1 MATCTQCGAELKP
14 GTKFCENC
22 GAKVSVP
29 QPAAQPAAVPQPPVQ
44 PTQAA
49 PQPPQPVQ
57 TPPQPQASGG
67 NPYAGGAPAAPQPQ
81 TNAANPYA
89 GNAPGTPPQTGAGA
103 PLYARNTPP
112 PASTP
117 PDAPHA
123 VTPPPPGGT
132 GGNPYGNVAPGGK
145 SKRPRAPMSPKRII
159 LIAIPVIFLLMIIV
173 TMISGSI
180 RTGKPNA
187 SDPNQGT
194 WEAAY
199 AEVGG
204 SVTQVEDAFGSG
216 FLMDLNDKGKCVVTV
231 DGTKSYG
238 KWTLNGGAFQ
248 LDCGGLSCT
257 GTLQD
262 EILTLNDV
270 QGQGVTLYFVKSG
283 STMQQPLDGDN
294 MTQDAAAGSDTDV
307 GIYVLESASD
317 SEYTLSKEE
326 LALVDMEDF
335 YIELRADGTGET
347 YMEDFVTFQWKDGN
361 FYALTDPDTPA
372 MTYTREGDLLTIEFD
387 GMTMVFKRSDTKPE
401 IDPALLDGGD
411 DEYDG
416 DGWIDGTDGTDEP
429 DPPYTYDDGN
439 TYDDLGNTNWYGWFR
454 MENYKN
460 VPNRD
465 YFDTDTYDCWGY
477 IGESEDGSHY
487 FEVYRDGMPD
497 DPVITMWVNVYDDH
511 IEPILDGYDWVLDQN
526 ITESDAYKFNLYPYN
541 DSISLFMYDYEGE
554 DGTACAVSFYMRLDG
569 TEWNEELEELPPR
582 YAEYKAALANK

>member
-1 MATCTQCGAELKP
+1 M
-14 GTKFCENC
+14 
-22 GAKVSVP
+22 
-29 QPAAQPAAVPQPPVQ
+29 
-44 PTQAA
+44 
-49 PQPPQPVQ
+49 
-57 TPPQPQASGG
+57 
-67 NPYAGGAPAAPQPQ
+67 
-81 TNAANPYA
+81 
-89 GNAPGTPPQTGAGA
+89 
-103 PLYARNTPP
+103 
-112 PASTP
+112 
-117 PDAPHA
+117 
-123 VTPPPPGGT
+123 
-132 GGNPYGNVAPGGK
+132 
-145 SKRPRAPMSPKRII
+145 
-159 LIAIPVIFLLMIIV
+159 
-173 TMISGSI
+173 
-180 RTGKPNA
+180 
-187 SDPNQGT
+187 
-194 WEAAY
+194 
-199 AEVGG
+199 
-204 SVTQVEDAFGSG
+204 
-216 FLMDLNDKGKCVVTV
+216 
-231 DGTKSYG
+231 
-238 KWTLNGGAFQ
+238 
-248 LDCGGLSCT
+248 
-257 GTLQD
+257 
-262 EILTLNDV
+262 
-270 QGQGVTLYFVKSG
+270 
-283 STMQQPLDGDN
+283 
-294 MTQDAAAGSDTDV
+294 

-347 YMEDFVTFQWKDGN
+347 YMEDFVTFQWKDGS

-401 IDPALLDGGD
+401 IDPDLLDGGD

-416 DGWIDGTDGTDEP
+416 DGWIDGTDEP

-439 TYDDLGNTNWYGWFR
+439 TYADLGNTNWYGWFR

-526 ITESDAYKFNLYPYN
+526 ITENDAYKFNLYPYN

-569 TEWNEELEELPPR
+569 TEWNEELEELRPAMRSTRPPWPTNNDLI
-582 YAEYKAALANK
+582 YLYKMGRALPADIGGSLWDLSELQWALLAALWPTSGRNTFIVKPCRLTCWLPAAGNARADAAPTQRAATTSLQTARSWPLPTASVP

>member
-67 NPYAGGAPAAPQPQ
+67 NSYAGSAPAAPQPR

-89 GNAPGTPPQTGAGA
+89 GNAPGTPP
-103 PLYARNTPP
+103 
-112 PASTP
+112 
-117 PDAPHA
+117 DAPHA
-123 VTPPPPGGT
+123 VTPPPPGG
-132 GGNPYGNVAPGGK
+132 NPYGNVAPGGK
-145 SKRPRAPMSPKRII
+145 PKRPRAPMTPKRII

-283 STMQQPLDGDN
+283 STMQQPLDGDK

-326 LALVDMEDF
+326 LALVDMDAF
-335 YIELRADGTGET
+335 YFELRADGTGET
-347 YMEDFVTFQWKDGN
+347 YMDEFVSFQWRDGN
-361 FYALTDPDTPA
+361 LYPLTDPNTPA
-372 MTYTREGDLLTIEFD
+372 MTYTREGDLLTIEYN
-387 GMTMVFKRSDTKPE
+387 GMTMIFKRSDTKPE
-401 IDPALLDGGD
+401 IDPALLNGGD
-411 DEYDG
+411 DFDPDDG
-416 DGWIDGTDGTDEP
+416 DGPNEP
-429 DPPYTYDDGN
+429 DPPYSYDDGN
-439 TYDDLGNTNWYGWFR
+439 TYADLGNTSWYGWFR

-487 FEVYRDGMPD
+487 FEVFRDGMPD
-497 DPVITMWVNVYDDH
+497 APVITMWVNVYDDH
-511 IEPILDGYDWVLDQN
+511 IEPILDGYDWVLGQN

-554 DGTACAVSFYMRLDG
+554 DGTAFAVSFYMRLDG

-582 YAEYKAALANK
+582 YEEYKAALADK

>member
-1 MATCTQCGAELKP
+1 MATCTQCGAELKL

-67 NPYAGGAPAAPQPQ
+67 NPYAGSAPAAPQPR

-89 GNAPGTPPQTGAGA
+89 GNAP
-103 PLYARNTPP
+103 
-112 PASTP
+112 STP

-145 SKRPRAPMSPKRII
+145 PKRPRAPMTPKWII

-283 STMQQPLDGDN
+283 STMQQPLGGDK

-326 LALVDMEDF
+326 LALVDMDAF
-335 YIELRADGTGET
+335 YFELRADGTGET
-347 YMEDFVTFQWKDGN
+347 YMDEFVSFQWRDGN
-361 FYALTDPDTPA
+361 LYPLTDPNTPA
-372 MTYTREGDLLTIEFD
+372 MTYTREGDLLTIEYN
-387 GMTMVFKRSDTKPE
+387 GMTMIFKRSDTKPE
-401 IDPALLDGGD
+401 IDPALLNGGD
-411 DEYDG
+411 DF
-416 DGWIDGTDGTDEP
+416 
-429 DPPYTYDDGN
+429 DPDDGN
-439 TYDDLGNTNWYGWFR
+439 TYADLGNTSWYGWFR

-487 FEVYRDGMPD
+487 FEVFRDGMPD
-497 DPVITMWVNVYDDH
+497 APVITMWVNVYDDH
-511 IEPILDGYDWVLDQN
+511 IEPILDGYDWVLGQN

-554 DGTACAVSFYMRLDG
+554 DGTAFAVSFYMRLDG

-582 YAEYKAALANK
+582 YEEYKAALADK

>member
-1 MATCTQCGAELKP
+1 
-14 GTKFCENC
+14 
-22 GAKVSVP
+22 
-29 QPAAQPAAVPQPPVQ
+29 
-44 PTQAA
+44 
-49 PQPPQPVQ
+49 
-57 TPPQPQASGG
+57 
-67 NPYAGGAPAAPQPQ
+67 
-81 TNAANPYA
+81 
-89 GNAPGTPPQTGAGA
+89 
-103 PLYARNTPP
+103 
-112 PASTP
+112 
-117 PDAPHA
+117 
-123 VTPPPPGGT
+123 
-132 GGNPYGNVAPGGK
+132 
-145 SKRPRAPMSPKRII
+145 
-159 LIAIPVIFLLMIIV
+159 MIIV

-238 KWTLNGGAFQ
+238 KWTLNGEVFQ
-248 LDCGGLSCT
+248 LDCGGLNCT
-257 GTLQD
+257 GTLKD

-294 MTQDAAAGSDTDV
+294 QGATAGSDTDV

-347 YMEDFVTFQWKDGN
+347 YMEDFVTFQWKDGS

-401 IDPALLDGGD
+401 IDPDLLDGGD
-411 DEYDG
+411 DE
-416 DGWIDGTDGTDEP
+416 
-429 DPPYTYDDGN
+429 
-439 TYDDLGNTNWYGWFR
+439 
-454 MENYKN
+454 
-460 VPNRD
+460 V
-465 YFDTDTYDCWGY
+465 
-477 IGESEDGSHY
+477 
-487 FEVYRDGMPD
+487 
-497 DPVITMWVNVYDDH
+497 
-511 IEPILDGYDWVLDQN
+511 
-526 ITESDAYKFNLYPYN
+526 
-541 DSISLFMYDYEGE
+541 
-554 DGTACAVSFYMRLDG
+554 
-569 TEWNEELEELPPR
+569 
-582 YAEYKAALANK
+582 

>member
-1 MATCTQCGAELKP
+1 MATCTHCGAELKP

-22 GAKVSVP
+22 GAQVSVP
-29 QPAAQPAAVPQPPVQ
+29 QPPAPAPAPPVQ
-44 PTQAA
+44 PA
-49 PQPPQPVQ
+49 PPAQP
-57 TPPQPQASGG
+57 
-67 NPYAGGAPAAPQPQ
+67 APAPATP
-81 TNAANPYA
+81 NAGKAA
-89 GNAPGTPPQTGAGA
+89 TPGA
-103 PLYARNTPP
+103 PLYASNPP
-112 PASTP
+112 QSTP
-117 PDAPHA
+117 PDAPNA
-123 VTPPPPGGT
+123 VSPPPPGGT
-132 GGNPYGNVAPGGK
+132 PGNPYGGVVPGGK
-145 SKRPRAPMSPKRII
+145 APRPRPPMTPKRMI
-159 LIAIPVIFLLMIIV
+159 LLAIPVVFLLMIIF

-180 RTGKPNA
+180 RTGKPDPK
-187 SDPNQGT
+187 DPNQGT
-194 WEAAY
+194 WKIARATVNGSSM
-199 AEVGG
+199 EVD
-204 SVTQVEDAFGSG
+204 SAFGSG
-216 FLMDLNDKGKCVVTV
+216 FTIDLNNKGKCVATV

-238 KWTLNGGAFQ
+238 TWTLSGDTLQ
-248 LDCGGLSCT
+248 LDCGGLTCS
-257 GTLQD
+257 GTLKND
-262 EILTLNDV
+262 LLTLNDV
-270 QGQGVTLYFVKSG
+270 HGQGVTLYFAKSG
-283 STMQQPLDGDN
+283 SLAQTPTDSGD
-294 MTQDAAAGSDTDV
+294 MTKTDTDV

-361 FYALTDPDTPA
+361 FYALTDPNTPA

-401 IDPALLDGGD
+401 IDRSALGGT
-411 DEYDG
+411 EEPTDG
-416 DGWIDGTDGTDEP
+416 DGWLDGTEGTDGI
-429 DPPYTYDDGN
+429 DPPYSYDDGN

-477 IGESEDGSHY
+477 IGETSDGSHY

-511 IEPILDGYDWVLDQN
+511 IEPILDGSDWVLDQHIVDSEAYNFN
-526 ITESDAYKFNLYPYN
+526 IYPYN
-541 DSISLFMYDYEGE
+541 DCISLFMYDYEGD

-582 YAEYKAALANK
+582 YAEYKAALAAQ

>member
-14 GTKFCENC
+14 GAKFCENC

-29 QPAAQPAAVPQPPVQ
+29 QPAAQPAAVPQAPGSADSGCTAT
-44 PTQAA
+44 PTACTDAPTAA
-49 PQPPQPVQ
+49 GKRRQSLCRRR
-57 TPPQPQASGG
+57 TCR
-67 NPYAGGAPAAPQPQ
+67 PAAPDERSESLRRQCARHTAADRRRHTALRQKHTPGCSPCCHAAATRRHGRQPLRQ
-81 TNAANPYA
+81 CSPRRQAQA
-89 GNAPGTPPQTGAGA
+89 
-103 PLYARNTPP
+103 
-112 PASTP
+112 
-117 PDAPHA
+117 
-123 VTPPPPGGT
+123 
-132 GGNPYGNVAPGGK
+132 
-145 SKRPRAPMSPKRII
+145 PRAPMTPKRMI

-199 AEVGG
+199 AEIGG

-283 STMQQPLDGDN
+283 STMQQPLDGDS

-347 YMEDFVTFQWKDGN
+347 YMEDFVTFQWKDGS
-361 FYALTDPDTPA
+361 FYALTDPNTPA

-416 DGWIDGTDGTDEP
+416 DDWIDGPDEP

-439 TYDDLGNTNWYGWFR
+439 TYADLGNTNWYGWFR

-526 ITESDAYKFNLYPYN
+526 ITKSDAYKFNLYPYN

-554 DGTACAVSFYMRLDG
+554 DGTACAISFYMRLDG

-582 YAEYKAALANK
+582 YEEYKAALANK

>member
-1 MATCTQCGAELKP
+1 MATCTQCGAELKL

-67 NPYAGGAPAAPQPQ
+67 NPYAGSAPAAPQPR

-89 GNAPGTPPQTGAGA
+89 GNAP
-103 PLYARNTPP
+103 
-112 PASTP
+112 STP

-123 VTPPPPGGT
+123 VTPPPPGG
-132 GGNPYGNVAPGGK
+132 NPYGNVAPGGK
-145 SKRPRAPMSPKRII
+145 PKRPRAPMTPKWII

-283 STMQQPLDGDN
+283 STMQQPLGGDK

-326 LALVDMEDF
+326 LALVDMDAF
-335 YIELRADGTGET
+335 YFELRADGTGET
-347 YMEDFVTFQWKDGN
+347 YMDEFVSFQWRDGN
-361 FYALTDPDTPA
+361 LYPLTDPNTPA
-372 MTYTREGDLLTIEFD
+372 MTYTREGDLLTIEYN
-387 GMTMVFKRSDTKPE
+387 GMTMIFKRSDTKPE
-401 IDPALLDGGD
+401 IDPALLNGGD
-411 DEYDG
+411 DFDPDDG
-416 DGWIDGTDGTDEP
+416 DGPNEP
-429 DPPYTYDDGN
+429 DPPYSYDDGN
-439 TYDDLGNTNWYGWFR
+439 TYADLGNTSWYGWFR

-487 FEVYRDGMPD
+487 FEVFRDGMPD
-497 DPVITMWVNVYDDH
+497 APVITMWVNVYDDH
-511 IEPILDGYDWVLDQN
+511 IEPILDGYDWVLGQN

-554 DGTACAVSFYMRLDG
+554 DGTAFAVSFYMRLDG

-582 YAEYKAALANK
+582 YEEYKAALADK